1 MTLEYV
7 IMRVQTLTVL
17 VALLLVVAGCTGA
30 PTDTTTAAPTDG
42 SGNTGGTGGSGG
54 TDDSTGDAD
63 GFDVSDSEA
72 QLRTAGSFTSTWSLT
87 MVDSTGNESMLTNTY
102 YVDLGANR
110 TSETFT
116 ISGDDAGVS
125 YERFIADGTSYTRL
139 GDDTEVFYQV
149 LPADD
154 NQVEYALARGAS
166 FSYDDLSDATFVG
179 TETFDGVSVDRYE
192 YTDPT
197 LWRQYGVTA
206 FESDENVTITEF
218 TLVVLVDED
227 GLARSSSWDLR
238 GETEDGDP
246 VSAEWRFELTDVGT
260 TSVTDPDWLDEAR
273 EGQAT
278 VTY

>member
-1 MTLEYV
+1 
-7 IMRVQTLTVL
+7 MRVQILTVL
-17 VALLLVVAGCTGA
+17 VALLLVIAGCTGA
-30 PTDTTTAAPTDG
+30 PTDTSTAAPSGG
-42 SGNTGGTGGSGG
+42 SGDSGGTGGSGG
-54 TDDSTGDAD
+54 AGDSDGDTD

-72 QLRTAGSFTSTWSLT
+72 QLRAAGSFTSTWSLT
-87 MVDSTGNESMLTNTY
+87 MVDSTGEESVLTNTY
-102 YVDLGANR
+102 YVDLEANR

-116 ISGDDAGVS
+116 ISGADEGVS

-139 GDDTEVFYQV
+139 GDDTEAFYQV

-166 FSYDDLSDATFVG
+166 FSYDDLEDATFVG
-179 TETFDGVSVDRYE
+179 TETFDGVAVDRYE

-206 FESDENVTITEF
+206 LGPDENVTITDF

-238 GETEDGDP
+238 GETEDGEP

-260 TSVTDPDWLDEAR
+260 TSVTDPAWLDEAR
-273 EGQAT
+273 TGQTT